1 MERGGDARSA
11 LPSDPSL
18 KLTRADATKARP
30 RLVGDAPV
38 KVLFGWCAAETP
50 PRFHGE
56 AEGHRIGLVV
66 LCPLAALVGL
76 VVGGTVMVV
85 PPVPVKVVLMEMV
98 ASPPW

>member
-1 MERGGDARSA
+1 MPAASFRPTLSSSSQGLMLLRPGRDWSA
-11 LPSDPSL
+11 ALQSKCCL
-18 KLTRADATKARP
+18 
-30 RLVGDAPV
+30 
-38 KVLFGWCAAETP
+38 GWWAAETP

-85 PPVPVKVVLMEMV
+85 PPAPVNVVLTEMV
-98 ASPPW
+98 AALPW